1 MSDDT
6 HESNDNDESWIW
18 DQTRDTGTLTTRQ
31 VMEQGLPILVVTH
44 FHDDHS
50 WAFTCGVAEDEN
62 DVMIVAM
69 EDVIALDPS
78 LSEIADLEPGWS
90 AFRDSPDDPWE
101 FEEDT
106 DDE

>member
-1 MSDDT
+1 MT
-6 HESNDNDESWIW
+6 NDNDNWIW

-44 FHDDHS
+44 FPDDHS

-62 DVMIVAM
+62 NVLIVAM
-69 EDVIALDPS
+69 EDVIALDPT

-90 AFRDSPDDPWE
+90 AYREAVGAPRE
-101 FEEDT
+101 FEEDPED
-106 DDE
+106 DDEA